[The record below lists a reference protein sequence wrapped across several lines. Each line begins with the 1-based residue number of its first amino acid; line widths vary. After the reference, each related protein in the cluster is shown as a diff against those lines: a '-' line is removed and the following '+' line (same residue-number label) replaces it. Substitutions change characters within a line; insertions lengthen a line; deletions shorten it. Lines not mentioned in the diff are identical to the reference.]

1 MRTSVDITLY
11 LAADHDRR
19 HFDITHHLATG
30 ADLNFRLQ
38 VSANQI
44 SPNYTINDQLPRKQE
59 PTFDFEIFC
68 YKRNSRSL

>member
-1 MRTSVDITLY
+1 MRTGIDIPLY

-19 HFDITHHLATG
+19 NFDISRHLATR

-44 SPNYTINDQLPRKQE
+44 SPDNTVNDQLSREQE
-59 PTFDFEIFC
+59 STFDFEVFR
-68 YKRNSRSL
+68 YEGNSRSL

>member
-11 LAADHDRR
+11 LASDHDRR
-19 HFDITHHLATG
+19 NLDISQHLATG

-44 SPNYTINDQLPRKQE
+44 SPNHTINDQLSRKQE

-68 YKRNSRSL
+68 YERNSRSL

>member
-19 HFDITHHLATG
+19 NLDISQHLATG

-44 SPNYTINDQLPRKQE
+44 SPNHTINDQLPREKE